1 MDFQDISRRGGQ
13 FMLGFGLPA
22 LIVFRLLLLLP
33 VVALALVCVCGVAL
47 VATRPHFP
55 RQAEPTPGITPGPGW
70 VDRFSM
76 WQNANAR
83 LSVLTFSAFGSL
95 VAGGLVL
102 VRGYSPELAV
112 KITLALYLIITIAIY
127 GLARWLHRYGY
138 EWGREQN
145 P

>member
-1 MDFQDISRRGGQ
+1 
-13 FMLGFGLPA
+13 MLGFGLPA
-22 LIVFRLLLLLP
+22 LIAFGLLLLLP
-33 VVALALVCVCGVAL
+33 VAALALICVCGVAL

-76 WQNANAR
+76 WQNANVR
-83 LSVLTFSAFGSL
+83 PSVLGFGGLCSL

-102 VRGYSPELAV
+102 AMGYPLELAV
-112 KITLALYLIITIAIY
+112 KIVLALYLIVVVCVY

-138 EWGREQN
+138 ELGTQRS
-145 P
+145 